1 MITLKDS
8 SDRHC
13 LVVTAV
19 TNYRYC
25 SRCKF
30 PNHVDHDGHPH
41 CGSCGNVEYQ
51 VRVKQ
56 TEIKTPPALRG
67 DIQVLQF
74 LGGRTSLVG
83 KTIELQT
90 FKAPLTIR
98 QHTTHRISY
107 RIVRCP
113 FCEREMQHRHTFPI
127 RNSPDKNLIFKCKK
141 NHELKVVS
149 IYKKGL
155 RGWY

>member
-1 MITLKDS
+1 MITLKDP
-8 SDRHC
+8 SDRHST
-13 LVVTAV
+13 VVTAV
-19 TNYRYC
+19 TKSKNCTKCGDRYRVDDDGFPYC
-25 SRCKF
+25 LQ
-30 PNHVDHDGHPH
+30 
-41 CGSCGNVEYQ
+41 CGNREYQ
-51 VRVKQ
+51 ITVKQ

-83 KTIELQT
+83 KTIQLQT

-98 QHTTHRISY
+98 KHTSHRISY